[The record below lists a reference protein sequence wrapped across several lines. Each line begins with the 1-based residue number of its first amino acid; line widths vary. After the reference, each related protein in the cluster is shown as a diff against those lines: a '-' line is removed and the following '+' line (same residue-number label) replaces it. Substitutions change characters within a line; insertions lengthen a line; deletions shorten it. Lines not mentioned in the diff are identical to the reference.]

1 MATSEQIADSLLRHT
16 VLIDGFS
23 NREERKIK
31 QLLVAARSDVRK
43 QIASI
48 LLELYGDSPRP
59 QGLKLTRLRKL
70 EKAIDERL
78 DSFEKDALSASS
90 SSMQRFAVTES
101 AFYKDL
107 LFSGVGTGVPP
118 NKVLREI
125 VDSKP
130 FQGKLLKEWY
140 SHLSDVQKDR
150 VKTAIRM
157 GVVQGESVPQVVR
170 RVRQTF
176 DITERQAAAIVRT
189 SINHV
194 TTQSKNALFQENA
207 ELLRGV
213 QMLATLDSRTTPYC
227 RAIDLKIFP
236 VNEGPRPPFHFGCRT
251 TIVPIIRGRT
261 EAFET
266 RSSKDGYV
274 DGSLNY
280 KQWFKR
286 QSAGF
291 QREVLGPSRY
301 KLFSRGL
308 TDVTRYA
315 NREGRLY
322 TLDELYKREAQYAP
336 K

>member
-16 VLIDGFS
+16 VLIDGFA
-23 NREERKIK
+23 NAEERKIK
-31 QLLVAARSDVRK
+31 RLLVEARSDVRE
-43 QIASI
+43 QIAVI
-48 LLELYGDSPRP
+48 LLSLYGDNPRP
-59 QGLKLTRLRKL
+59 QGIKLTRLRKL
-70 EKAIDERL
+70 ERAIDERL
-78 DSFEKDALSASS
+78 DSFSRDALTTSTASL
-90 SSMQRFAVTES
+90 QRFAVSEGS
-101 AFYKDL
+101 FYKEL
-107 LFSGVGTGVPP
+107 LFAGVGAGTPP
-118 NKVLREI
+118 KEVLRELI
-125 VDSKP
+125 DDKP

-140 SHLSDVQKDR
+140 SHLSDTQKDR
-150 VKTAIRM
+150 IKTAIRM
-157 GVVQGESVPQVVR
+157 GVVQGESVPEIVR

-194 TTQSKNALFQENA
+194 TTQSKNALFQQNA
-207 ELLRGV
+207 ELLTGV

-251 TIVPIIRGRT
+251 TVMPVVRG
-261 EAFET
+261 APSGGGT

-286 QSAGF
+286 QSASF

-301 KLFSRGL
+301 KLFARGL

-315 NREGRLY
+315 NRQGRLY
-322 TLDELYKREAQYAP
+322 TLDELYRREAQYAP